1 MQWEEKEDRDNK
13 RMSSI
18 RLEQIENGFTIYM
31 NGKTSYYETK
41 EKLIKGLVDKI
52 IV

>member
-1 MQWEEKEDRDNK
+1 MEWDVKEDKDSGK
-13 RMSSI
+13 MSSI